1 MADDTHKTETGA
13 ASEVYVSK
21 VDRRA
26 AIAWIGAAAAGVA
39 IATGAVENRRHA
51 AAGPRWTGTPG
62 GYGTD
67 PKLVDP
73 AKAPWPRILTQE
85 ELQVA
90 AALSDFILPAT
101 ATAPSAS
108 ALGVPDFIDEWV
120 SAPYPDQ
127 QKDRPIIRAG
137 LRALVPA
144 VAKGDAG
151 KRAAALA
158 ALPRTSNEQTR
169 AFFKRFRALTIG
181 AYYTTE
187 AGFKDIGYIGNVARG
202 SDPGPSDAVKAAL
215 DVQLKKL
222 GL

>member
-1 MADDTHKTETGA
+1 MADDTHKPEPAQA
-13 ASEVYVSK
+13 ADVYVSK
-21 VDRRA
+21 VDRRV

-39 IATGAVENRRHA
+39 IAAGVVETRRLA
-51 AAGPRWTGTPG
+51 SEGPRWTGTPG

-67 PKLVDP
+67 PRLVKP
-73 AKAPWPRILTQE
+73 EKAPWPRILTQD
-85 ELQVA
+85 ELQA
-90 AALSDFILPAT
+90 AAILSDFILPAT
-101 ATAPSAS
+101 STAPAAS

-127 QKDRPIIRAG
+127 KRDRPILLAG
-137 LRALVPA
+137 LRALIPA
-144 VAKGDAG
+144 AVKGDAAR
-151 KRAAALA
+151 RAAALA
-158 ALPRTSNEQTR
+158 ALPAATDEATR

-215 DVQLKKL
+215 EVQLKKL